1 MFLPVPVPTVS
12 SPTTPGMQP
21 YAKAQTRGTRVAGRC
36 ACRADHP
43 LFSGKHT
50 TKTTLSAV
58 HRACLRTTART
69 GGGAGGERG
78 YTDTRTAGVHLTP
91 CMGRRVTHVCSYA
104 RSLVQLR
111 RELGSNRLRGPG
123 WSRAAAVV
131 SETSIGQCGKCSN
144 ASMMRML
151 VHAYTSDV

>member
-1 MFLPVPVPTVS
+1 MRDQAVTNTLSWIPMLDMEAGVVRRRPSLGRIVGSCMFLPVPVPTVS

-43 LFSGKHT
+43 LFGGKHT

-78 YTDTRTAGVHLTP
+78 YTDTRTALRAPDLVHGP
-91 CMGRRVTHVCSYA
+91 EDYA
-104 RSLVQLR
+104 RLLVRTL
-111 RELGSNRLRGPG
+111 
-123 WSRAAAVV
+123 SRTAYGV
-131 SETSIGQCGKCSN
+131 S
-144 ASMMRML
+144 
-151 VHAYTSDV
+151 